1 MVRRIRHRAVLP
13 FTRAMELLMRLM
25 LGRLGVLVLCLIC
38 AFRSAGEDRTAL
50 CIATLSENKDEAA
63 RAIAALRAAGPA
75 GLESLIS
82 TYQAAIQRHRDD
94 PTKSEPMWDRLS
106 AALDGVAAQKD
117 AWAAGLYW
125 YTDLAAAERAAK
137 ESGKPILSL
146 RLLGTLD
153 TEFSC
158 ANSRFFRT
166 VLYPNT
172 AVSKTLR
179 ANYVLH
185 WQSHRPV
192 PKLTIDFGDGRK
204 IERTITGN
212 SVHYVLAPDGRV
224 VDVIPGLYGPAAF
237 LRALNEAGTIA
248 AVADRPDF
256 GRRLAA
262 YHQRQLAIVR
272 QAWDADLR
280 AVGIPTASAAMLR
293 QATGQS
299 PVAAAN
305 QPKPTA
311 LAGAQITGSKMA
323 VESRPLVALAPN
335 RAALAAGTDDG
346 TWAKIAALHAADT
359 RLDASSRAVIL
370 SKAGGAVA
378 ANQVTVSKKD
388 IEDPTVRMIRNFERS
403 VAEDTVR
410 NEYLFHGQIHEWFVR
425 NEIPPSLDELNEK
438 VYAQLF
444 LMPRSDPWLGLVPAD
459 TYTAL
464 PADGAA
470 RGGR

>member
-1 MVRRIRHRAVLP
+1 MRRTMVLLVAV
-13 FTRAMELLMRLM
+13 
-25 LGRLGVLVLCLIC
+25 LIC
-38 AFRSAGEDRTAL
+38 AVFVPLARSRAHASEDQTAL
-50 CIATLSENKDEAA
+50 CIAALSENKEEASW
-63 RAIAALRAAGPA
+63 AILALRAEGPS
-75 GLESLIS
+75 GLEALVS
-82 TYQAAIQRHRDD
+82 TYQAAIDRHRRN
-94 PTKSEPMWDRLS
+94 PTKSEPMWDRLA

-125 YTDLAAAERAAK
+125 YTDLGAAQRAAK
-137 ESGKPILSL
+137 ESGRPILSL

-166 VLYPNT
+166 VLYPDA
-172 AVSKTLR
+172 AVGRALR
-179 ANYVLH
+179 EGFVLH

-212 SVHYVLAPDGRV
+212 SVHYVLTPNGRV

-237 LRALNEAGTIA
+237 LRAVTDASGVA
-248 AVADRPDF
+248 RAADRADF
-256 GRRLAA
+256 NAMLATYHETRLVAGRR
-262 YHQRQLAIVR
+262 
-272 QAWDADLR
+272 AWDNDLR
-280 AVGIPTASAAMLR
+280 TVGAAGGA
-293 QATGQS
+293 Q
-299 PVAAAN
+299 PAAAGAA
-305 QPKPTA
+305 KPTA
-311 LAGAQITGSKMA
+311 MAGTRITASKMA
-323 VESRPLVALAPN
+323 VELRPLLAMTPD
-335 RAALAAGTDDG
+335 RGTLEERTDEA
-346 TWAKIAALHAADT
+346 TWAKIAALHAPDA

-370 SKAGGAVA
+370 SKGPDAVA
-378 ANQVTVSKKD
+378 ANLVTVSKKFV
-388 IEDPTVRMIRNFERS
+388 EDPTVRMIRNFERS

-425 NEIPPSLDELNEK
+425 GQALATLDELNEK

-464 PADGAA
+464 PADATALIGKS
-470 RGGR
+470 GSLK

>member
-1 MVRRIRHRAVLP
+1 MRCTLGLLVAVLCCSVAAP
-13 FTRAMELLMRLM
+13 WAWSCGGTLERCGGPA
-25 LGRLGVLVLCLIC
+25 
-38 AFRSAGEDRTAL
+38 ADDRTAL
-50 CIATLSENKDEAA
+50 SIAALSENKEEAA
-63 RAIAALRAAGPA
+63 GAIAALRALGPG
-75 GLESLIS
+75 GLESLVS
-82 TYQAAIQRHRDD
+82 TYQAAIDRHRQN

-137 ESGKPILSL
+137 ESGRPILSL

-166 VLYPNT
+166 VLYPDA
-172 AVSKTLR
+172 AVGKALR
-179 ANYVLH
+179 GGFVLH

-212 SVHYVLAPDGRV
+212 SVHYVLTPDGRV

-237 LRALNEAGTIA
+237 LRALTDAGA
-248 AVADRPDF
+248 MARAGDRADF
-256 GRRLAA
+256 NALLATYHESRLAFA
-262 YHQRQLAIVR
+262 RQS
-272 QAWDADLR
+272 WDNDLR
-280 AVGIPTASAAMLR
+280 AVGASRATASGAA
-293 QATGQS
+293 
-299 PVAAAN
+299 
-305 QPKPTA
+305 KPTA
-311 LAGAQITGSKMA
+311 LAGTRVAIAKSAAEIAPIKA
-323 VESRPLVALAPN
+323 VTPDRVTLQEP
-335 RAALAAGTDDG
+335 TDDA
-346 TWAKIAALHAADT
+346 TWAKIAALHAPDAK
-359 RLDASSRAVIL
+359 LDASSKAVIL
-370 SKAGGAVA
+370 SKAPDAVA
-378 ANQVTVSKKD
+378 ANRVTASKK
-388 IEDPTVRMIRNFERS
+388 IVEDPTMRMIRNFERS

-425 NEIPPSLDELNEK
+425 GQVPATLDDLNET

-444 LMPRSDPWLGLVPAD
+444 LMPRSDPFLGLVPAD

-464 PADGAA
+464 PADATA
-470 RGGR
+470 LRGR